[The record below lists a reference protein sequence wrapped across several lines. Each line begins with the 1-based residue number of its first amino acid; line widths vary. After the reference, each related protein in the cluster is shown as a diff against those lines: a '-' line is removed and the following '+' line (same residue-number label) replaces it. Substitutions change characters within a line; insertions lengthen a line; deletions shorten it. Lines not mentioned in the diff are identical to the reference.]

1 MLPYITSQFLTRAPV
16 DRPQVLPAGSISFA
30 FVGQFAEMPN
40 DVMFTVEYSVRSAQG
55 AV

>member
-1 MLPYITSQFLTRAPV
+1 MLPYITGQFLTCAPG
-16 DRPQVLPAGSISFA
+16 DRPQVVPAGSISFA
-30 FVGQFAEMPN
+30 FVGKFAEMPD